1 MIPFPTMFVSKRKKR
16 EKAAKKLQLFL
27 DALEIWD
34 KFQSVHIKI
43 YSVKTSLTPLFNT
56 NEEIRIHY
64 MPELLYKYCKL
75 NGINAMIK
83 ILKPQLKIME
93 EEIQTQSFIQQS
105 IRTLEGLFGLEK
117 KNFELPNMD
126 CSKGYI
132 ARCTQFESMLESFEV
147 HIKMLKMKLEQSEI
161 IENSNCKED
170 ITPKDDQSV
179 AGNANTTTPKDNQS
193 VVDDVNPK
201 DEIEDYKKKQ
211 IFGAHNET
219 EKVLIWR
226 LYAIYHKL
234 SEIENGLYI
243 IEHDKMPSNKCKEDF
258 RIKLDLEPFVKYG
271 C

>member
-16 EKAAKKLQLFL
+16 EKADKKLKLFL

-105 IRTLEGLFGLEK
+105 IRTLEGLIGLEK

-126 CSKGYI
+126 CNKGYLV
-132 ARCTQFESMLESFEV
+132 RCTQFESMLESFEV

-161 IENSNCKED
+161 VENSMASCTVD
-170 ITPKDDQSV
+170 LTPKDEQSV
-179 AGNANTTTPKDNQS
+179 ADN
-193 VVDDVNPK
+193 VNPILLLTINLWQMMIIQRMRLRITK
-201 DEIEDYKKKQ
+201 NSKYL
-211 IFGAHNET
+211 
-219 EKVLIWR
+219 VLIMNQKR
-226 LYAIYHKL
+226 
-234 SEIENGLYI
+234 S
-243 IEHDKMPSNKCKEDF
+243 
-258 RIKLDLEPFVKYG
+258 
-271 C
+271 